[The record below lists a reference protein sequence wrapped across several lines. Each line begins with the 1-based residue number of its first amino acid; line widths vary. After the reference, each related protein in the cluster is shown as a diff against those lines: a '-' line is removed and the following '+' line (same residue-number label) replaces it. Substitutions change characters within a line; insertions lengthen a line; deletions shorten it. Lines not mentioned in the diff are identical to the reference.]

1 MSQLVKVQV
10 KVSYNGDTKD
20 FDGPSEQPL
29 QAVFQK
35 ALTAF
40 GLRPADQSA
49 LGLFVGGTNEVNLG
63 TKLGDLNLPEGA
75 VLILQARRAGGGG
88 STPPFVIVVPNR
100 IRWESEG
107 FLRMCGDSGWEC
119 VVLWAVSRGPDASAG
134 RVARVFH
141 PQHGTSRYLYEVNA
155 AELFQIGETLLRE
168 QLKLVA
174 QVHTHP
180 GSSFHSGR
188 DDAGPAIHSPGFVS
202 LVVPNFARDGL
213 GAGRGIFGAEFVGA
227 EVWRE
232 LTPAEL
238 ETLVVF
244 EN

>member
-1 MSQLVKVQV
+1 MVAAVM
-10 KVSYNGDTKD
+10 VSIKIAYNGDPKD
-20 FDGPSEQPL
+20 FEGPPEQPL
-29 QAVFQK
+29 QALFEK

-40 GLRPADQSA
+40 GLRPVDQST
-49 LGLFVGGTNEVNLG
+49 LGLFAGGTNEVNLS
-63 TKLGDLNLPEGA
+63 TKLGELNLPEGA

-88 STPPFVIVVPNR
+88 KAPPFLLVVPNR
-100 IRWESEG
+100 IRSESEG
-107 FLRMCGDSGWEC
+107 FLRMCGASGCEC
-119 VVLWAVSRGPDASAG
+119 VVLWAVSRGPDVSAN

-141 PQHGTSRYLYEVNA
+141 PEHGASRYLYEVNT
-155 AELFQIGETLLRE
+155 AELFQIGEILLSER
-168 QLKLVA
+168 LKLVA

-180 GSSFHSGR
+180 GSAFHSGR

-202 LVVPNFARDGL
+202 LVVPNFGRDGL

-227 EVWRE
+227 DVWRE

-238 ETLVVF
+238 ETQVVF

>member
-88 STPPFVIVVPNR
+88 STPPFVIVGPHR
-100 IRWESEG
+100 IRWGAEG
-107 FLRMCGDSGWEC
+107 VLRVGGGRGWAGGGVL
-119 VVLWAVSRGPDASAG
+119 VVCLAPDA
-134 RVARVFH
+134 
-141 PQHGTSRYLYEVNA
+141 
-155 AELFQIGETLLRE
+155 
-168 QLKLVA
+168 
-174 QVHTHP
+174 
-180 GSSFHSGR
+180 
-188 DDAGPAIHSPGFVS
+188 
-202 LVVPNFARDGL
+202 
-213 GAGRGIFGAEFVGA
+213 
-227 EVWRE
+227 
-232 LTPAEL
+232 
-238 ETLVVF
+238 
-244 EN
+244 